1 MTDSELFYVKQA
13 SRVYQ
18 SSVYL
23 VARKGDRWYSR
34 IMDCMGLSPIQ
45 THTRR
50 PNMATFKPYILCD
63 TWDEV
68 APLVQEYRR
77 YYLGKH
83 MAACGF
89 EPPHYPWESENDF
102 LEAVRTSDG
111 GIAVSASHRPRRNDR
126 WVQTLVTI
134 NAKTGE
140 NNERT
145 AFYDNVEEFQWK
157 FKPELERIPADE
169 AEKAVRAEIEAWWDS
184 KIQQCAKWGDAR

>member
-1 MTDSELFYVKQA
+1 MMDSELFYVKQA
-13 SRVYQ
+13 SQVHH
-18 SSVYL
+18 SSIYL

-45 THTRR
+45 THSRR
-50 PNMATFKPYILCD
+50 PNMTSFKPYILCD

-68 APLVQEYRR
+68 APLVQQYRQ
-77 YYLGKH
+77 YYVDNRMTK
-83 MAACGF
+83 CGF
-89 EPPHYPWESENDF
+89 EPPHYPWELENDF
-102 LEAVRTSDG
+102 LEAVRTADG
-111 GIAVSASHRPRRNDR
+111 GIAVSASHRPRRDSR
-126 WVQTLVTI
+126 WVQALVVV

-145 AFYDNVEEFQWK
+145 AFYDDVEEFQWK

-184 KIQQCAKWGDAR
+184 KIQQCATWGNAQ